1 MGGDNAAL
9 LRETFRRWS
18 EGDLEGTLEFISPE
32 VRWEPSGLF
41 PGASRDYRGHAGVRS
56 FWDTFREPWE
66 HIEME
71 AEEIL
76 ELEGCRMLTT
86 TRFRGVGRTSG
97 VETQKQLFQIWT
109 IDDGLIVRYQSF
121 GTREEALAAAPASS
135 SRSPSAPRTAHAR
148 PAAP

>member
-9 LRETFRRWS
+9 LRETFRLWS
-18 EGDLEGTLEFISPE
+18 AGDLEGTLEFISPE

-41 PGASRDYRGHAGVRS
+41 PGAGRDYRGHTGVRS

-71 AEEIL
+71 AEEVL
-76 ELEGCRMLTT
+76 ELEGCRMLAT

-97 VETQKQLFQIWT
+97 VETQKQLFQLWT

-121 GTREEALAAAPASS
+121 GTREEALEAAAAEAAAERVAS
-135 SRSPSAPRTAHAR
+135 R
-148 PAAP
+148 P